1 MIIQP
6 MSETF
11 AASAQIARVPNP
23 AMSAP
28 LEALLEGIC
37 PLAHLGTI
45 RAQGADA
52 TVFLQGQ
59 LTQDM
64 ALLANGAS
72 TLAAYC
78 SAKGRMLASFWV
90 YKVDTDHY
98 LLVCSRDILAATL
111 KRLQMYVLRA
121 KLKLSDASSEILLHG
136 LVIKDPN
143 YTINNITNCFYILL
157 GNRHKFSI
165 NSFTYH
171 CAILLSDA
179 AGADAVGGNA
189 ALASQQGLPNLP
201 PLSQTA
207 WSWLD
212 VMGAVATITQP
223 VVEAFVPQMLN
234 YESVGG
240 VSFKKGCYP
249 GQEVVARSQ
258 FRGTLKRRAYLVESA
273 TAMQVG
279 QEVFSPLD
287 AEQACGTV
295 VQAAPRPPELE
306 LAQGQAGN
314 AESAAGRWNAIVS
327 MQVAAAEH
335 GGLTLASATG
345 AALTLLPLPY
355 ALLDDI

>member
-1 MIIQP
+1 
-6 MSETF
+6 MSETL
-11 AASAQIARVPNP
+11 APPAQTTLLATV
-23 AMSAP
+23 S
-28 LEALLEGIC
+28 LEGLC
-37 PLAHLGTI
+37 PLGHLGTI

-59 LTQDM
+59 LTQDV

-78 SAKGRMLASFWV
+78 NAKGRMLASFWV
-90 YKVDTDHY
+90 YKVDADHN

-121 KLKLSDASSEILLHG
+121 KLKLSDASSDFLLHG
-136 LVIKDPN
+136 LSLKRSN
-143 YTINNITNCFYILL
+143 NATNNIANYAHIMLGTNVIVLTSYDEVD
-157 GNRHKFSI
+157 R
-165 NSFTYH
+165 
-171 CAILLSDA
+171 AILLLKA
-179 AGADAVGGNA
+179 AVAEAGTAGTAAPSGTGGTA
-189 ALASQQGLPNLP
+189 PATLASLQNLP
-201 PLSQTA
+201 ALSPAA

-212 VMGAVATITQP
+212 VMSGVATITQP

-258 FRGTLKRRAYLVESA
+258 FRGTLKRRAYLVQSDGPMA
-273 TAMQVG
+273 VG

-287 AEQACGTV
+287 AGQTCGTV
-295 VQAAPRPPELE
+295 VQAAQWP
-306 LAQGQAGN
+306 
-314 AESAAGRWNAIVS
+314 AEWGGADGRWNAIVS

-345 AALTLLPLPY
+345 AALALLPLPY
-355 ALLDDI
+355 ALLDDV